1 MAERLTDEEM
11 KAIRA
16 FCDAG
21 GPGPWRREQEEFI
34 NKGPRWLRSLLAE
47 REQAPAAARPLPM
60 PDGIFLHNAQR
71 DPCDMAVG
79 PCCCGAWHNAEET
92 LCRLRE
98 SARAE
103 VGRLRAALP
112 QTADGVTAEERMADV
127 VAAARSW
134 IDSINDWD
142 SPTPAEADL
151 YTAVELYDEAAEAAA
166 RAAKEN
172 TDALAHGRTGL

>member
-1 MAERLTDEEM
+1 MNERLTDEEM

-34 NKGPRWLRSLLAE
+34 TKGPRWLRLLLAE
-47 REQAPAAARPLPM
+47 REQAPAAAKPLPM
-60 PDGIFLHNAQR
+60 PDGIFLHNAQH

-103 VGRLRAALP
+103 VRRLRKALHRIG
-112 QTADGVTAEERMADV
+112 AMAG
-127 VAAARSW
+127 
-134 IDSINDWD
+134 N
-142 SPTPAEADL
+142 P
-151 YTAVELYDEAAEAAA
+151 EAA
-166 RAAKEN
+166 
-172 TDALAHGRTGL
+172 DACRLIIREVKAEMEKGNG